1 MVFAFLKPTMSD
13 IHMNPISIPAARRR
27 IAIMILL
34 CIAGLAVSGE
44 LLRVH
49 YRTHT
54 DPAFH
59 SLCAV
64 NDAVNCETVALS
76 PWSVAGGIPVCIW
89 GLIGYSALLALLL
102 WSLRQPEERS
112 VPAVALA
119 VTLAF
124 LAVSAALAWISFTI
138 IDSLCLLCMTTYAI
152 NLALA
157 GISVSRVAR
166 RDTGLWQLVL
176 GDLGV
181 VRSGLMFWTILT
193 VLAVGALAAVRM
205 ALPTWWD
212 SSRDEAAG
220 QADAVREGET
230 AHFVGA
236 AEPQLTIVEY
246 SDYQCPFCRIA
257 HRRVRQMLKAHADRV
272 RLVHRQF
279 PLDDA
284 CNPLVKRRF
293 HPFACHFALAAECAG
308 EQGRFWQMNDALF
321 GAHDTRKSEDI
332 DVFAMAADIGV
343 DVERFR
349 SCMQD
354 PATRARLREDI
365 DKGLALGLTGTPT
378 FVVDDKPLRK
388 ALSPELIESLLQ
400 ERSRRTP

>member
-1 MVFAFLKPTMSD
+1 MND
-13 IHMNPISIPAARRR
+13 IHMNSISVPVPRRR

-34 CIAGLAVSGE
+34 CVAGLVVSGE
-44 LLRVH
+44 LLLVH

-76 PWSVAGGIPVCIW
+76 PWSVALGIPVCIW
-89 GLIGYSALLALLL
+89 GLIGYSTLLALLL
-102 WSLRQPEERS
+102 WSIRQPEERS
-112 VPAVALA
+112 MPAATLA

-138 IDSLCLLCMTTYAI
+138 IDSLCLLCMTTYAV
-152 NLALA
+152 NLAMT
-157 GISVSRVAR
+157 GISVSRVAL
-166 RDTGLWQLVL
+166 RDDGLWTLVRR
-176 GDLGV
+176 DLGV
-181 VRSGLMFWTILT
+181 VRSGPLFWTILAVTAVAALVT
-193 VLAVGALAAVRM
+193 VRVS
-205 ALPTWWD
+205 LPTWWD
-212 SSRDEAAG
+212 SSGDQATG

-236 AEPQLTIVEY
+236 ADALLTIVEY

-257 HRRVRQMLKAHADRV
+257 HRRVRRLLESHGDRV
-272 RLVHRQF
+272 KLIHRQF

-321 GAHDTRKSEDI
+321 GAHDTHKSEDI

-349 SCMQD
+349 TCMQD

-388 ALSPELIESLLQ
+388 ALSAELIESLLS
-400 ERSRRTP
+400 ERSRKAP